1 MHHRRTHSDPGDNDA
16 SLDNNTLL
24 DNDESVDEVESVSDS
39 ESSVH
44 TVDLYRGWRI
54 PDLNFSVKLPG
65 WFILLVT
72 LFIFRGP
79 SMPPLCVA

>member
-1 MHHRRTHSDPGDNDA
+1 MHHRRSHSDPGDAKDNGA
-16 SLDNNTLL
+16 PLDSVET
-24 DNDESVDEVESVSDS
+24 VDEVESVC
-39 ESSVH
+39 SSVH
-44 TVDLYRGWRI
+44 TVDLYTGWRL

>member
-1 MHHRRTHSDPGDNDA
+1 MHHRRSHSDPGDNDA
-16 SLDNNTLL
+16 SL
-24 DNDESVDEVESVSDS
+24 DESVDEVESVSDS

-54 PDLNFSVKLPG
+54 PDVNFSVKLPG

>member
-1 MHHRRTHSDPGDNDA
+1 MHHRRTHSDPGDANA
-16 SLDNNTLL
+16 SL
-24 DNDESVDEVESVSDS
+24 DESVDEVESVSDS

>member
-1 MHHRRTHSDPGDNDA
+1 MHHRRAHSDPGDNDA
-16 SLDNNTLL
+16 SL
-24 DNDESVDEVESVSDS
+24 DESVDEVESVSDS